1 MKITIFK
8 SVAILVTLTAAT
20 TVNAATFAPKF
31 SDYPFPGTQY
41 TVDAAANTF
50 FNSAYGINVSN
61 AYLYKDSRDTFDGIG
76 ITNGTVANI
85 GSSTNTT
92 GRIDFLDTTDF
103 VTIDYWAIQPSLYK
117 VFASDGTELGSL
129 SAAGD
134 STNRTH
140 TFHGSASKEISY
152 LTFSSLRPHPPENI
166 PKLRILRGGEVDAH
180 QRARLTLGVEQRTGG
195 QQVALVQHALG
206 QRRCPPRSPPS
217 QTAPP
222 GARQRCSP
230 APAPIC
236 TLRARAWSSRVRMR
250 SAWRRSW
257 PWSMHQASAFSSR
270 AGVVRVASS
279 LVSSRRSTSAGRC
292 RQKAHPPAGRQDL
305 GKTTDVDGALQA
317 VERTQARGVFGRD
330 VAVGVVLHDV
340 KLWALA
346 SCSTRWA
353 LPGDRL

>member
-152 LTFSSLRPHPPENI
+152 LTFSSGTSAYAPMSGFSYNY
-166 PKLRILRGGEVDAH
+166 D
-180 QRARLTLGVEQRTGG
+180 GVTGG
-195 QQVALVQHALG
+195 GNTDLPLAVPEPETYAMLLAGLG
-206 QRRCPPRSPPS
+206 LIGAIARRRKQKSV
-217 QTAPP
+217 TA
-222 GARQRCSP
+222 
-230 APAPIC
+230 
-236 TLRARAWSSRVRMR
+236 
-250 SAWRRSW
+250 
-257 PWSMHQASAFSSR
+257 
-270 AGVVRVASS
+270 
-279 LVSSRRSTSAGRC
+279 
-292 RQKAHPPAGRQDL
+292 
-305 GKTTDVDGALQA
+305 
-317 VERTQARGVFGRD
+317 
-330 VAVGVVLHDV
+330 
-340 KLWALA
+340 
-346 SCSTRWA
+346 
-353 LPGDRL
+353 